1 MGKFSDKISRYQEK
15 FNKFVPRKWHLF
27 FLLAI
32 FSAFNVSLVF
42 FRIYYSSFS
51 TFRFLIWNLF
61 LAWIPYLISLAVIYF
76 SPKTKNKFLII
87 GLIFMWLLFF
97 PNAPYIFTDLF
108 HLRARGNVPF
118 WYDMILIISFA
129 VNGWFLGIISLIN
142 IQNYIKKTWS
152 LAKSWVMAIGAL
164 FLASFGIYLGRF
176 LRWNSW
182 DLLLHPGDLLKDILD
197 RMLDPISHPLT
208 FAVTFL
214 FFIFLSLNYLIVKA
228 IISDYNRQNE

>member
-1 MGKFSDKISRYQEK
+1 MGKVSDKLITYGKFFEK
-15 FNKFVPRKWHLF
+15 WVPVKWHLF
-27 FLLAI
+27 LLLLI
-32 FSAFNVSLVF
+32 FSIFNTSLVF

-51 TFRFLIWNLF
+51 TFGFLIWNLF
-61 LAWIPYLISLAVIYF
+61 LAWVPYLISLAVVAYALKI
-76 SPKTKNKFLII
+76 KNKFFII
-87 GLIFMWLLFF
+87 LMILAWLLFF

-108 HLRARGNVPF
+108 HLRPRGNVPF

-152 LAKSWVMAIGAL
+152 LAKSWAVAIIAL

-182 DLLLHPGDLLKDILD
+182 DLLVHPKELIIDVLD
-197 RMLDPISHPLT
+197 RMVDPIAHPVT

-214 FFIFLSLNYLIVKA
+214 FFIFLALNYLIVKA
-228 IISDYNRQNE
+228 VIRDNN

>member
-1 MGKFSDKISRYQEK
+1 MGKVSNKLIKYQDI
-15 FNKFVPRKWHLF
+15 FNKLVPIKWHLF
-27 FLLAI
+27 LLLAI
-32 FSAFNVSLVF
+32 FSIFNTSLVF

-61 LAWIPYLISLAVIYF
+61 LAWIPYLISLAVVAYA
-76 SPKTKNKFLII
+76 PKMKNKILIA
-87 GLIFMWLLFF
+87 LMIFAWLLFF

-108 HLRARGNVPF
+108 HLRPRGTVPF

-129 VNGWFLGIISLIN
+129 VNGWFLGLVSLIN
-142 IQNYIKKTWS
+142 IQEYIRKSWS
-152 LAKSWVMAIGAL
+152 LAKSWVVAISAL

-182 DLLLHPGDLLKDILD
+182 DLLLHPLDLLKDILD
-197 RMLDPISHPLT
+197 RMIDPISHPLT

-228 IISDYNRQNE
+228 MLATFKD